1 MKKEIIKKFSVLI
14 FLIVLSSCNQSEYES
29 YYENGNL
36 KEKHYWKKNKIGAP
50 GYIADYNDD
59 LDRVLVEEVYYPNG
73 QLHFRRFKR
82 DSINGEEIGIARY
95 YYESG
100 TLKQLKNFR
109 GNGGSFAPTV
119 DETYYETGKTK
130 EKYIKVLTIEGDLAD
145 VAIQKYDTLG
155 KLTYNYKIP
164 EFEETCKKVA
174 MDYLNTGLINILW
187 LHDEGYAGGVCT
199 GKPNQYCGRVQK
211 LHKGQYWTYDIVVF
225 VGTNEYGECIVTG
238 VWDNL

>member
-14 FLIVLSSCNQSEYES
+14 FLIVFSSCTQSEYYES

-73 QLHFRRFKR
+73 QLHFKRFKR
-82 DSINGEEIGIARY
+82 DSVNGEEIGIARY

-100 TLKQLKNFR
+100 TLKQLQNFR

-130 EKYIKVLTIEGDLAD
+130 EKYIKVLTIEGGLAD

-155 KLTYNYKIP
+155 KLAYNYKYP

-174 MDYLNTGLINILW
+174 FDYLKRTTKRILW
-187 LHDEGYAGGVCT
+187 LHDEGYVGGVCR
-199 GKPNQYCGRVQK
+199 GNPNQYCGRVSIEN
-211 LHKGQYWTYDIVVF
+211 WTYDVVVY